1 MWHRS
6 CEGKHAIPAETVM
19 KIAIPLCRHRI
30 APLFEAAETFVLLD
44 SGKSDCSPDIKEFRQ
59 TAIGDKCRQLLAED
73 VAILLCGAISRHWQH
88 QLETLGIEVHA
99 FLAGEVREIAQTFE
113 QEGSAGLIRFAMP
126 GRRRERHG
134 NRRRFRQC
142 RGCDTPSIS

>member
-44 SGKSDCSPDIKEFRQ
+44 SDKSDCSPNTKEFRQ

-99 FLAGEVREIAQTFE
+99 FLAGEIREIAQTFGK
-113 QEGSAGLIRFAMP
+113 EGPAGLSRFAMP
-126 GRRRERHG
+126 GRREHRG
-134 NRRRFRQC
+134 NRRRFRLC
-142 RGCDTPSIS
+142 SRHDASSIS